1 MEKWGRRRRRWPT
14 YSKVVPWSAPKPKPH
29 RHTLPCSRAE
39 VVFFEVRQGA
49 RWPKTR
55 HCSSAPFLL
64 LSKFQAAALSR
75 LTPTHQQPAND
86 MSDEMKRSGLRSP
99 NSSYHIQMS
108 PDELR
113 HFGTAWLLQLPMDS
127 SGSSCRAF
135 CIPRKKIGDGG
146 RWEGMMHHHVLGLA
160 TRAPGAAWTRE
171 TALCFIAG
179 CCGRRQHRLRVN
191 KWP

>member
-1 MEKWGRRRRRWPT
+1 M
-14 YSKVVPWSAPKPKPH
+14 A
-29 RHTLPCSRAE
+29 
-39 VVFFEVRQGA
+39 
-49 RWPKTR
+49 KTR

-64 LSKFQAAALSR
+64 LSKFQAATLSR
-75 LTPTHQQPAND
+75 LTPTHQQPTND

-108 PDELR
+108 PGELR

-146 RWEGMMHHHVLGLA
+146 RWEGMMHHHVLGHPSSRGCLDE
-160 TRAPGAAWTRE
+160 RNGPLFHRRSPRE
-171 TALCFIAG
+171 TPTPLAC
-179 CCGRRQHRLRVN
+179 
-191 KWP
+191 K